1 MKKTFNKEEDVKAAV
16 KEILKATPNC
26 YWFMPPAN
34 GFGRAG
40 VSDLVGCVA
49 GRFFAVET
57 KFGYGKPTANQTRE
71 IAKVKA
77 AGAPAWIVNEKNL
90 EAWAAEF
97 KEWAACS

>member
-16 KEILKATPNC
+16 KEIIKATPNC

-34 GFGRAG
+34 GYGRAG
-40 VSDLVGCVA
+40 VSDLVGCVS

-57 KFGYGKPTANQTRE
+57 KFGYGKPTANQLRE

-77 AGAPAWIVNEKNL
+77 SGAPAWIVNEKNL